1 MIVVTS
7 VVWAGRSKFSA
18 IYRYTL
24 GQRGQKKRRNHGAS
38 GKLFL
43 YRGSSMFNIDSSN
56 GFGQALMSSA
66 DLDLNHSTLA

>member
-1 MIVVTS
+1 
-7 VVWAGRSKFSA
+7 
-18 IYRYTL
+18 L
-24 GQRGQKKRRNHGAS
+24 GQRGEKKRRNRGAS

-66 DLDLNHSTLA
+66 DLDLSHPTLA